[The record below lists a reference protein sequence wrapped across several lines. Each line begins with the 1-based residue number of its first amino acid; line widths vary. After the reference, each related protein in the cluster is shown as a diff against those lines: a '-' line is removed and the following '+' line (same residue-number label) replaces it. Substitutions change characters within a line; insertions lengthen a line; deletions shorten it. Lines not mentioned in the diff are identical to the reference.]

1 MSPVIF
7 EEDYNGTDNT
17 GRRATIQF
25 AFMYYI
31 ALIVDTSV
39 YNTNQFNTTV
49 KSKKGCLVVNIY

>member
-25 AFMYYI
+25 PFMYYI

-39 YNTNQFNTTV
+39 CNTTQFNTTV
-49 KSKKGCLVVNIY
+49 KSQN